1 MSLMIVLSV
10 VYLYLPA
17 YFANASPVVLGG
29 GMALDGGRKW
39 LDGKPFLGSH
49 KTVKGTL
56 FGVFVGAAVGV
67 LQGNPVG
74 GALQSVGAVAGDLV
88 ASFFKRR
95 RNLMPGDSFPLVDQ
109 LDFISFAVL
118 LSYPVQRV
126 SLVEVAVILV
136 LTVPIH
142 YAVNYVAWLLGL
154 KDHPW

>member
-74 GALQSVGAVAGDLV
+74 GALQSVGAVAGI
-88 ASFFKRR
+88 A
-95 RNLMPGDSFPLVDQ
+95 FPWW
-109 LDFISFAVL
+109 ISSTSY
-118 LSYPVQRV
+118 LSPCC
-126 SLVEVAVILV
+126 
-136 LTVPIH
+136 
-142 YAVNYVAWLLGL
+142 
-154 KDHPW
+154 